1 MVELAG
7 AGRSCREGGL
17 RPSGLALKG
26 KAAALVLT
34 EGSRQPGLQRRR
46 SATGSRGESRA
57 ALGEDLLQGISWLLV
72 GTARPKA
79 VLREGY
85 GGQGGSGVTGG
96 EELQWRR
103 CLPAAWG
110 LCSERRRGGAMR

>member
-34 EGSRQPGLQRRR
+34 EGSRQPGLQRSR
-46 SATGSRGESRA
+46 SAMRSRGESRA
-57 ALGEDLLQGISWLLV
+57 ALGEDLLQGVSWLL
-72 GTARPKA
+72 
-79 VLREGY
+79 
-85 GGQGGSGVTGG
+85 GSSVR
-96 EELQWRR
+96 LQE
-103 CLPAAWG
+103 CL
-110 LCSERRRGGAMR
+110 